1 MCRPTLISST
11 LSLAAASHFGR
22 LIFRYEGIVSHQD
35 GGIASNA
42 AMLTPVIE
50 M

>member
-1 MCRPTLISST
+1 MCRPTLIFSI

-22 LIFRYEGIVSHQD
+22 LIFWYEGIVSHQD
-35 GGIASNA
+35 GSIASNA